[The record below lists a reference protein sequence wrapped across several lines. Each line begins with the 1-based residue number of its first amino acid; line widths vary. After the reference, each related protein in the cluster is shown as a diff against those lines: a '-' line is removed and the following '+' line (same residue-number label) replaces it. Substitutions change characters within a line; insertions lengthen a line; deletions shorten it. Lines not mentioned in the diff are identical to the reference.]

1 MMDALAFNLTGLLV
15 PVLAVIAFATPLL
28 DKLTKNKSIIG
39 LLSVVAGAWA
49 SFSSSV
55 IYYWVVKNQRPIVY
69 GFGGWPPHFGISYAV
84 DGLNG
89 IFGLMT
95 SWVFLAIALY
105 SLWYS
110 KHLDEPVWYH
120 VLLIGLLAG
129 MLGCLYTGDA
139 FNLFVMLEVLGIS
152 AYGLVAYHKERAEAV
167 EASAKY
173 ALIGA
178 VATTIYFTALIV
190 IYATYGSL
198 NMGVLSCLSRAPSCT
213 PVLPVTGN
221 VEVYKIA
228 ALIAVSMSLWVFTY
242 KAALFP
248 NHFWLPDAHP
258 EAPTPVSAALSG
270 LVVNIGVYAT
280 IRFLYTIFGEGSLL
294 GEYRNLVLIAL
305 FVLGVVGALI
315 GALMMMIQKDIKRL
329 LAYST
334 ISHMGLIF
342 MVIATPAFSNNS
354 RVVELSIAAAVLHI
368 ISHGVSKALLFMT
381 SGIFIDSAGTRNMD
395 DMRGVGRRH
404 PLASTAFTIGFL
416 NLIGLVPFIGF
427 FSKLLMY
434 QAYSEAGWVLGE
446 IILIGVSALSIP
458 GYLKALYS
466 VIFAT
471 GNQREGDV
479 STRRVELLML
489 ILSASLVILGAAVVL
504 LLGLVSEPRL
514 MSISREGVV
523 NYIHETFHAILKL
536 GGVNP

>member
-1 MMDALAFNLTGLLV
+1 MVDSLAHVLTGSLV
-15 PVLAVIAFATPLL
+15 PVLALLAFSTPLV
-28 DKLTKNKSIIG
+28 DKLTRNKKLIG
-39 LLSVVAGAWA
+39 FMSVIAGAWA
-49 SFSSSV
+49 SIASS
-55 IYYWVVKNQRPIVY
+55 IMYYWIVVNEKPIIY

-89 IFGLMT
+89 IIGLMT

-105 SLWYS
+105 SLWYGR
-110 KHLDEPVWYH
+110 HLDEPVWYH

-152 AYGLVAYHKERAEAV
+152 AYGLVAFHKERAEAV

-178 VATTIYFTALIV
+178 VATTIYFTALV
-190 IYATYGSL
+190 VVYATFGSL
-198 NMGVLSCLSRAPSCT
+198 NMGVLSCLSRTPSCLSIV
-213 PVLPVTGN
+213 PVVGSI
-221 VEVYKIA
+221 EVYRLA
-228 ALIAVSMSLWVFTY
+228 SLLAVALSLWVFTY

-280 IRFLYTIFGEGSLL
+280 MRFLYTIFGEGSLL
-294 GEYRNLVLIAL
+294 GEYRSIVLIAL
-305 FVLGVVGALI
+305 FILGVAGALL

-334 ISHMGLIF
+334 VSHMGLIF
-342 MVIATPAFSNNS
+342 MVLSAPAFSS
-354 RVVELSIAAAVLHI
+354 SLRVTELAVAAAALHI

-395 DMRGVGRRH
+395 EMRGIGRKH

-434 QAYSEAGWVLGE
+434 QAYMEAGFPIGGVLL
-446 IILIGVSALSIP
+446 IIASAVSIP

-466 VIFAT
+466 IVFAIGSEKSLENT
-471 GNQREGDV
+471 GH
-479 STRRVELLML
+479 SVEVLML
-489 ILSASLVILGAAVVL
+489 AISISLLVMGGLVIP
-504 LLGLVSEPRL
+504 LLGLVSNTEL
-514 MSISREGVV
+514 TSTSLTGALKYV
-523 NYIHETFHAILKL
+523 YETFSAIMKL
-536 GGVNP
+536 GGAAP

>member
-1 MMDALAFNLTGLLV
+1 MIESLAYVLTGSLV
-15 PVLAVIAFATPLL
+15 PVLALIAFSTPLI
-28 DKLTKNKSIIG
+28 DKLVQNRKITGYMSVLAGVWATIG
-39 LLSVVAGAWA
+39 
-49 SFSSSV
+49 SSV
-55 IYYWVVKNQRPIVY
+55 IYYWIVVNEKPIVY
-69 GFGGWPPHFGISYAV
+69 GFGGWPPHFGIGYAV

-89 IFGLMT
+89 IIGLMT
-95 SWVFLAIALY
+95 SWVFLVIALY
-105 SLWYS
+105 SLWYER
-110 KHLDEPVWYH
+110 HFDEPVWYH

-152 AYGLVAYHKERAEAV
+152 AYGLVAFHKERSEAV

-178 VATTIYFTALIV
+178 VATTIYFTALVV
-190 IYATYGSL
+190 IYATFGSL
-198 NMGVLSCLSRAPSCT
+198 NMGVLACLSRTPSCLSIV
-213 PVLPVTGN
+213 PVVGSIEAYRLASLFAV
-221 VEVYKIA
+221 
-228 ALIAVSMSLWVFTY
+228 ALSLWVFTY

-280 IRFLYTIFGEGSLL
+280 MRFLYTIFGEGSLL
-294 GEYRNLVLIAL
+294 GEYRTIVLIAL
-305 FVLGVVGALI
+305 FILGMIGALL
-315 GALMMMIQKDIKRL
+315 GALMMMVQKDVKRL

-334 ISHMGLIF
+334 VSHTGLIF
-342 MVIATPAFSNNS
+342 MVLSAPAFSS
-354 RVVELSIAAAVLHI
+354 SPRVTELATAAAILHI

-395 DMRGVGRRH
+395 EMRGIGRKH
-404 PLASTAFTIGFL
+404 PLASTAFIIGFL

-434 QAYSEAGWVLGE
+434 QAFMEAGFPIRGVIF
-446 IILIGVSALSIP
+446 IIASAVSLP

-466 VIFAT
+466 IVFAIGAEKRSERKVI
-471 GNQREGDV
+471 DV
-479 STRRVELLML
+479 EALML
-489 ILSASLVILGAAVVL
+489 AISITLLVMGGFIIPI
-504 LLGLVSEPRL
+504 LGLVSNTEL
-514 MSISREGVV
+514 TSTSMTGSLKYV
-523 NYIHETFHAILKL
+523 YETFYTTMRL
-536 GGVNP
+536 GGVTP